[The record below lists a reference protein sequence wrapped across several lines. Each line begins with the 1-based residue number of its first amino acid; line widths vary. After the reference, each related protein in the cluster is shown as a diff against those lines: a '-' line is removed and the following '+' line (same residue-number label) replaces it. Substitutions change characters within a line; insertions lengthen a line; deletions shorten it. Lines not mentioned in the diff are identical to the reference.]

1 MRIFYFLPWNWASLS
16 PKIQI
21 FSADS
26 LWVNHSGLLLQF
38 SILQNIVTSSK
49 CLVTRA
55 LRDRWIWFVTV
66 LWWRHNIL
74 EYRKYTEICHQHT
87 THSYL
92 IVQFR
97 SKIMLGNKERVI
109 TSSCHLPRSI
119 QIEKRVF
126 FLLTTFLHVNVNY
139 STLRNKSIQQHPL
152 FFLSIAL
159 FSYLNFEKHWKLF
172 INKCLVQ

>member
-1 MRIFYFLPWNWASLS
+1 MIYLLFNLFGA
-16 PKIQI
+16 
-21 FSADS
+21 
-26 LWVNHSGLLLQF
+26 LWVNHSGLLLHIF
-38 SILQNIVTSSK
+38 DTPEYCDIIKILSHTHITWSLN
-49 CLVTRA
+49 
-55 LRDRWIWFVTV
+55 TV

>member
-1 MRIFYFLPWNWASLS
+1 MKWDHSELTLVAYFYVFL
-16 PKIQI
+16 
-21 FSADS
+21 
-26 LWVNHSGLLLQF
+26 
-38 SILQNIVTSSK
+38 ILQNIVTSSK
-49 CLVTRA
+49 CLVTQA
-55 LRDRWIWFVTV
+55 LRHCWIWYVTV
-66 LWWRHNIL
+66 LWWHHNIL